1 MSPASLTR
9 SNDQTANTYTAMA
22 NIEPRATAKQGGKGG
37 ESENGFGQCPS
48 SLSRTKEPYTSPQ
61 TANDRIDLTIT
72 KIQPSP
78 LQKKEP
84 TSPKPS
90 DRKDL
95 GSLFHKK
102 TSANHNAPSRKATG
116 TRQTIPSYC
125 PLCKRDRASK
135 HSNKYTKQKRKE
147 TEKCQTNAKRRTSH
161 SSFSQEPKITSDG
174 SPTR

>member
-1 MSPASLTR
+1 MSPASVTR
-9 SNDQTANTYTAMA
+9 SNDQTANAYTA
-22 NIEPRATAKQGGKGG
+22 EPRATAKQGGKGG
-37 ESENGFGQCPS
+37 ESENGFGQCPL

-72 KIQPSP
+72 KIQP
-78 LQKKEP
+78 LH

-90 DRKDL
+90 DRKVL

-116 TRQTIPSYC
+116 TRQTIPSYL

-135 HSNKYTKQKRKE
+135 HNNKYTKQKRKQ
-147 TEKCQTNAKRRTSH
+147 TKKCQTNAKRRTSH
-161 SSFSQEPKITSDG
+161 SSFSQEPKITSDV